1 MMMRVRAG
9 VMMRM
14 RVRVMR
20 MRVAGASSIVS
31 MYPAARAVAAA
42 VMNPIVIVVLLPLHL
57 PLQQWASCWT
67 SSQRP

>member
-1 MMMRVRAG
+1 MMMRVR
-9 VMMRM
+9 VT
-14 RVRVMR
+14 R

-42 VMNPIVIVVLLPLHL
+42 VMDPIVIVVLLPLLL

-67 SSQRP
+67 SSLRP